1 MRARSKNKVSKV
13 MVKYTKNEKIDVTE
27 LDSFFKNWLAP
38 PSRKIKQQL
47 LNGSD
52 LIITA
57 RDKNTQ
63 LVGFLT
69 AITDNAMFAC
79 ITVVEVSEDCQG
91 MGIGKQLMKRA
102 LSYLKGSYDIILITD
117 PDKAEFYKKIGFTEI
132 CGMHRQDFTYGGR
145 VRLVKKKKVKG

>member
-1 MRARSKNKVSKV
+1 MPKKKVT
-13 MVKYTKNEKIDVTE
+13 YANNDRIDFAE
-27 LDSFFKNWLAP
+27 LDSFFKNWLSP
-38 PSRKIKQQL
+38 PSKKIKQKLIQ
-47 LNGSD
+47 GSD

-57 RDKNTQ
+57 RDKDRQ

-79 ITVVEVSEDCQG
+79 ITLVEVHEDYQG

-102 LSYLKGSYDIILITD
+102 LSCLKGNYDIILITD
-117 PDKAEFYKKIGFTEI
+117 PDKTGFYQKLGFTEI

-145 VRLVKKKKVKG
+145 MKSVKKAKSKRS

>member
-1 MRARSKNKVSKV
+1 MPSDSKTRLSKNDL
-13 MVKYTKNEKIDVTE
+13 KYKKNDKIEVTE
-27 LDSFFKNWLAP
+27 LGSFFKNWLSP
-38 PSRKIKQQL
+38 PSRRIKQQL

-57 RDKNTQ
+57 RGKNTQ

-69 AITDNAMFAC
+69 AITDKAMFAC
-79 ITVVEVSEDCQG
+79 ITLVEVREDCQG

-102 LSYLKGSYDIILITD
+102 LSYLKSNYDIILITD
-117 PDKAEFYKKIGFTEI
+117 PDKADFYKKIGFTKI

-145 VRLVKKKKVKG
+145 IKLRKNK